1 MASSTQY
8 TQEYQKAVTAYIQGN
23 YDQAATIVDKL
34 VTTRPDDPNIRL
46 LRGHIFCCQEQYQ
59 PAQEQYELVLNL
71 TSDPELINCANESLS
86 KTLELVGTG
95 GMNGG
100 NAYDSEWNSDEPT
113 GLQMGHTLIQHNQP
127 APQTESVSSEF
138 QSSES
143 VLEEVSAPTPD
154 ESLLEEF
161 ELDPFAALETPV
173 SDPNLAWS
181 DIPTDLGDLNL
192 ETDIADLNFEQ
203 DSGLEDED
211 LDSENEM
218 TMLMPN
224 QPEISGLDSELVAP
238 VGDAGLDNL
247 DNLFG
252 DPFDTDI
259 GDSDLFATE
268 IPQAWSAENQST
280 PMSLT
285 LESGE
290 AALDVPLAT
299 EADMSFDFDP
309 NALRDLGELGDL
321 EGLGDIA
328 DLEEFDSLED
338 FDLDNISDLSGDLS
352 DFAMPE
358 AVAIDE
364 SATEIQLEA
373 NSPTPEPLEN
383 LFPEEVFPVEA
394 TSEPSAPDLI
404 PDFATETPLPMESSL
419 EEAIPTD
426 LGFDFDLSWEDES
439 RSSPEPDSPL
449 GELLADDLVPS
460 DEQSPEEPLPAEAE
474 SSLGALF
481 GDDLA
486 APAEAQSLDEME
498 WAADSEAEPALGEL
512 FADALGTPDDPSLGL
527 DALDF
532 GEGGFADETDLVTE
546 MPLEAEEALF
556 SFESESDLPSL
567 SDGATSVYLEPEPGL
582 ELDSALEESLES
594 APVPDAAD
602 LMEFTDTELPLDLA
616 EISNDDDLTAFL
628 EPAGSTPESETSVP
642 AFDLEAIPA
651 ALDEEDEEDLFGDF
665 STQAPSATT
674 WDESE
679 DLDTVFMD
687 LGANTEATT
696 TPPTITTFAD
706 PDAQDLDLEL
716 LEIPEL
722 EAFGA
727 EIEALDL
734 GQVESE
740 SSESLFGDTP
750 QLDTDTFQTSEA
762 PLPGE
767 LGHEPE
773 IPINE
778 TFAIVPD
785 DLDLSAE
792 LSQLPDLDFGEANS
806 DIATPISAELEDL
819 SAFTQETPA
828 PGPVL
833 TSVPVAPK
841 SIAAPIASVAPASS
855 DTAVSFGKRNTT
867 TALTV
872 GVVSALASGLV
883 GLGISQ
889 GNNVPSALLGGVA
902 GGLAGGVAA
911 YGLGRRNVDHIKRCT
926 TDLQAQFN
934 AVITGDMSATATVF
948 SQDELGQL
956 ATSFNTMTQSIQSVM
971 SESQQKAEENER
983 QRDDL
988 QRQVI
993 RLLDD
998 VEGAARGDLTVQA
1011 EVTADVLGAVA
1022 DSFNLTIFNLR
1033 KIVQQVKVAARQV
1046 NKGAT
1051 DNETFAR
1058 SLSSDALRQAEEL
1071 AVTLNSV
1078 QMMTN
1083 AIQRVAES
1091 AKEANQVARNAT
1103 EAAMRGGE
1111 AVERTVAGIL
1121 QIRETVAETT
1131 RKVKH
1136 LAESSQE
1143 ISKIVGLISQIS
1155 ARTNLLALNASI
1167 EAARA
1172 GESGKGFA
1180 IVADE
1185 VRQLADRAAK
1195 SSKEIEQIVLQ
1206 IQSETGAVMTAM
1218 EEGTQQVIEGTRR
1231 AEQAKHS
1238 LEDIIQVS
1246 SQIDNLVRSIT
1257 SATVEQTETARSM
1270 AQVMQSVELTAQ
1282 ATSQEAQR
1290 VSDSLQNLVTVARD
1304 LQSSVERFKVEQTE
1318 EQG

>member
-1 MASSTQY
+1 MASSIQY

-46 LRGHIFCCQEQYQ
+46 LRGHIYCCQEQYQ

-86 KTLELVGTG
+86 KTLELVDVG
-95 GMNGG
+95 GVNGG
-100 NAYDSEWNSDEPT
+100 NVYEEAWDSDEPT
-113 GLQMGHTLIQHNQP
+113 GLQMGQTLIQANQTTSLGDQFP
-127 APQTESVSSEF
+127 TGDPLPEELVVGTDFSRSSMDGAL
-138 QSSES
+138 SEEL
-143 VLEEVSAPTPD
+143 V
-154 ESLLEEF
+154 
-161 ELDPFAALETPV
+161 LDPFAIGIGAEETSV
-173 SDPNLAWS
+173 PNLDWS
-181 DIPTDLGDLNL
+181 DISPDLGAVDGA
-192 ETDIADLNFEQ
+192 ADWGELNF
-203 DSGLEDED
+203 DLGPGLGSDE

-224 QPEISGLDSELVAP
+224 PPDLAALDSEVGVA
-238 VGDAGLDNL
+238 VGEADLGNL

-252 DPFDTDI
+252 DPF
-259 GDSDLFATE
+259 ATE
-268 IPQAWSAENQST
+268 SGAGDAFVIETPQAWSDPNPQEPSPRMPSQAAVEA
-280 PMSLT
+280 SLDI
-285 LESGE
+285 SS
-290 AALDVPLAT
+290 DF
-299 EADMSFDFDP
+299 DFDFDP
-309 NALRDLGELGDL
+309 NAFGAMSDLGDL
-321 EGLGDIA
+321 SDIA
-328 DLEEFDSLED
+328 DLEEFDGLED
-338 FDLDNISDLSGDLS
+338 FDLDNISDLSGDLN
-352 DFAMPE
+352 DFQLT
-358 AVAIDE
+358 DTLDQDQF
-364 SATEIQLEA
+364 ATEIQL
-373 NSPTPEPLEN
+373 PGTVPEPVTNVL
-383 LFPEEVFPVEA
+383 
-394 TSEPSAPDLI
+394 AP
-404 PDFATETPLPMESSL
+404 ESSPVA
-419 EEAIPTD
+419 EVEVREPIPAFNSDETIPTVEQSAAGVSPSELD
-426 LGFDFDLSWEDES
+426 LAWDEELVGGDI
-439 RSSPEPDSPL
+439 PELEWSGAARPDSTTDALEDLLTDNFPPL
-449 GELLADDLVPS
+449 GEQTLATDELEFGPTALADDLGTGL
-460 DEQSPEEPLPAEAE
+460 DFDADL
-474 SSLGALF
+474 ALF
-481 GDDLA
+481 AMDDELDQ
-486 APAEAQSLDEME
+486 PHGEVAETA
-498 WAADSEAEPALGEL
+498 
-512 FADALGTPDDPSLGL
+512 
-527 DALDF
+527 
-532 GEGGFADETDLVTE
+532 
-546 MPLEAEEALF
+546 
-556 SFESESDLPSL
+556 
-567 SDGATSVYLEPEPGL
+567 VYLEVEPGL
-582 ELDSALEESLES
+582 ETQAPSLTES
-594 APVPDAAD
+594 PPGPDIAD
-602 LMEFTDTELPLDLA
+602 LLEFTDTDIPLELEEAGD
-616 EISNDDDLTAFL
+616 EDDLTAFL
-628 EPAGSTPESETSVP
+628 ETPKSNSDPESSAP
-642 AFDLEAIPA
+642 SLDLDAIPS
-651 ALDEEDEEDLFGDF
+651 ALEEEGEDLFGDYF
-665 STQAPSATT
+665 ATPGTDWADSA
-674 WDESE
+674 EV
-679 DLDTVFMD
+679 DTIFTD
-687 LGANTEATT
+687 ASDGAAV
-696 TPPTITTFAD
+696 PTDPRGGTFAA
-706 PDAQDLDLEL
+706 PDLPSQEPDLEL
-716 LEIPEL
+716 LELPEL
-722 EAFGA
+722 EIFGGT
-727 EIEALDL
+727 EALDF
-734 GQVESE
+734 GAVETPANPVGE
-740 SSESLFGDTP
+740 SP
-750 QLDTDTFQTSEA
+750 QWEVGTFQTSELPVPIDFGGESVA
-762 PLPGE
+762 PM
-767 LGHEPE
+767 
-773 IPINE
+773 NE
-778 TFAIVPD
+778 TFAIVPE

-792 LSQLPDLDFGEANS
+792 LSQLPDLDFGEE
-806 DIATPISAELEDL
+806 DTPRMPQASAELEDL
-819 SAFTQETPA
+819 SAFTQPA
-828 PGPVL
+828 P
-833 TSVPVAPK
+833 
-841 SIAAPIASVAPASS
+841 APIATPSPAPPLRPVVASTSALGNGDTSVA
-855 DTAVSFGKRNTT
+855 SFSQRNRTT
-867 TALTV
+867 TLTV
-872 GVVSALASGLV
+872 GLVSALASGLV

-889 GNNVPSALLGGVA
+889 GNQIPSALLGGLA
-902 GGLAGGVAA
+902 GGFAGGVAA

-948 SQDELGQL
+948 AQDELGQL
-956 ATSFNTMTQSIQSVM
+956 ATSFNAMTQSIQGLM
-971 SESQQKAEENER
+971 AESQQKAEENER

-1033 KIVQQVKVAARQV
+1033 KIVQQVKIAARQV

-1091 AKEANQVARNAT
+1091 AKEANLVARNAT
-1103 EAAMRGGE
+1103 EAALKGGE

-1246 SQIDNLVRSIT
+1246 SQIDGLVRSIT

-1270 AQVMQSVELTAQ
+1270 AHVMQSVELTAQ

>member
-34 VTTRPDDPNIRL
+34 VITRPDDPNIRL
-46 LRGHIFCCQEQYQ
+46 LRGHIYCCQEQYQ

-86 KTLELVGTG
+86 KTLELVDIG
-95 GMNGG
+95 GANGG
-100 NAYDSEWNSDEPT
+100 NAYEEDWDSDEPT
-113 GLQMGHTLIQHNQP
+113 GLQMGHTFIQTNQ
-127 APQTESVSSEF
+127 ALSQTESVSAQFQASDSLPEDLSVPAEF
-138 QSSES
+138 SLTSTDEALSGES
-143 VLEEVSAPTPD
+143 D
-154 ESLLEEF
+154 
-161 ELDPFAALETPV
+161 LDPFAISIAVEAPK
-173 SDPNLAWS
+173 SRNLDWS
-181 DIPTDLGDLNL
+181 DIPTDLGAIDG
-192 ETDIADLNFEQ
+192 DSDFVGLNFDQ
-203 DSGLEDED
+203 GPALEADE

-224 QPEISGLDSELVAP
+224 QPDLSALDSELVVS
-238 VGDAGLDNL
+238 VGEVSLGNL

-252 DPFDTDI
+252 DPFATDI
-259 GDSDLFATE
+259 GDGDVFVTE
-268 IPQAWSAENQST
+268 TPQAWSEPNSREPSPQPSQPAVEA
-280 PMSLT
+280 SLET
-285 LESGE
+285 TQ
-290 AALDVPLAT
+290 DF
-299 EADMSFDFDP
+299 DFDFDP
-309 NALRDLGELGDL
+309 NALGDMDDLGD
-321 EGLGDIA
+321 LGDIA
-328 DLEEFDSLED
+328 DLEEFDGLED
-338 FDLDNISDLSGDLS
+338 FDLDNISDLSGDLN
-352 DFAMPE
+352 DFGQTE
-358 AVAIDE
+358 SLAIDE
-364 SATEIQLEA
+364 FATEIQLEGNVPA
-373 NSPTPEPLEN
+373 PEPIANFFAEELDGIAELE
-383 LFPEEVFPVEA
+383 F
-394 TSEPSAPDLI
+394 SESI
-404 PDFATETPLPMESSL
+404 SSL
-419 EEAIPTD
+419 VTDSVTPIEELSQTEVTPSELGLDLDWDEEPAIA
-426 LGFDFDLSWEDES
+426 
-439 RSSPEPDSPL
+439 RSSELELPGEIQSEPDSDYL
-449 GELLADDLVPS
+449 EDFFADNLADDS
-460 DEQSPEEPLPAEAE
+460 
-474 SSLGALF
+474 GI
-481 GDDLA
+481 
-486 APAEAQSLDEME
+486 
-498 WAADSEAEPALGEL
+498 
-512 FADALGTPDDPSLGL
+512 
-527 DALDF
+527 ALDF
-532 GEGGFADETDLVTE
+532 EADAALLSLDGESGQPNGEAAETAVYFAT
-546 MPLEAEEALF
+546 
-556 SFESESDLPSL
+556 
-567 SDGATSVYLEPEPGL
+567 EPGL
-582 ELDSALEESLES
+582 ETQALPEAELTQSPLPGLD
-594 APVPDAAD
+594 VVD
-602 LMEFTDTELPLDLA
+602 LLEFTDTDIPLELEETSD
-616 EISNDDDLTAFL
+616 EDDLTAFL
-628 EPAGSTPESETSVP
+628 ETPEPNSESGSSP
-642 AFDLEAIPA
+642 SSLDLDSIPS
-651 ALDEEDEEDLFGDF
+651 ALEEDGEDLFGDYF
-665 STQAPSATT
+665 AAQPTPGTA
-674 WDESE
+674 WEESE
-679 DLDTVFMD
+679 EVDPIFMNATDT
-687 LGANTEATT
+687 AE
-696 TPPTITTFAD
+696 PPSIPTGSTFAD
-706 PDAQDLDLEL
+706 PDAEGAEPNLEL
-716 LEIPEL
+716 LELPEL
-722 EAFGA
+722 EIFGTGA
-727 EIEALDL
+727 GEFDFGE
-734 GQVESE
+734 VE
-740 SSESLFGDTP
+740 SSESPVGVSP
-750 QLDTDTFQTSEA
+750 QWEMDTFQASEL
-762 PLPGE
+762 PLPIDLEGE
-767 LGHEPE
+767 SAARM
-773 IPINE
+773 NE
-778 TFAIVPD
+778 TFAIVPE

-792 LSQLPDLDFGEANS
+792 LSQLPDLDFGDNDAPS
-806 DIATPISAELEDL
+806 IAQASAELEDL
-819 SAFTQETPA
+819 SAFTQPA
-828 PGPVL
+828 PIPIPPPVPSPL
-833 TSVPVAPK
+833 LRPVVATTTSL
-841 SIAAPIASVAPASS
+841 SSS
-855 DTAVSFGKRNTT
+855 DTSASSFSKRNTT

-883 GLGISQ
+883 GLGINQ
-889 GNNVPSALLGGVA
+889 GENVPSALLGGLA
-902 GGLAGGVAA
+902 GGFAGGVAA
-911 YGLGRRNVDHIKRCT
+911 YALGRRNVDHIKRCT

-934 AVITGDMSATATVF
+934 AVITGDISATATVF
-948 SQDELGQL
+948 APDELGQL
-956 ATSFNTMTQSIQSVM
+956 ATSFNTMTQSIQGVM
-971 SESQQKAEENER
+971 AESQQKAEENER

-1091 AKEANQVARNAT
+1091 AKEANLVARNAT
-1103 EAAMRGGE
+1103 EAALKGGE

-1246 SQIDNLVRSIT
+1246 SQIDSLVRSIT

-1270 AQVMQSVELTAQ
+1270 AHVMQSVELTAQ

-1290 VSDSLQNLVTVARD
+1290 VSDSLHNLVTVARD